1 MNVPPEGRK
10 PMGKV
15 LLEMSLSLDGYIAGP
30 V

>member
-1 MNVPPEGRK
+1 MCHLKGEK